1 MTEETCDVLVAGGG
15 PAGSSVATM
24 LRKHGYDVI
33 VLERERYPRFHIGES
48 LLPHTMG
55 LLRTLGAMPA
65 VEAAGFV
72 PKWGARFTT
81 GDGDLTSTFYF
92 RDGFVAGAPGA
103 YQVLRSRFDALLLE
117 NSRTHGA
124 DVREGHALK
133 DVAFEADAVR
143 AKVRDA
149 QGGDYTIRARFFAD
163 ATGQHS
169 FLAHKLRMRRLIPA
183 LAHIAIYG
191 HFKGVVRDEG
201 IDAGNTISIAIRY
214 GWMWFI
220 PLADDITSIGAVVR
234 NDEFRK
240 SGLSA
245 EAYFD
250 RVVQAV
256 PVISERL
263 HHAERIST
271 VHVTSDFSFTAGTLY
286 GDRHLILG
294 DAGFFLDPIFSS
306 GVHLAISAGV
316 HGADAIHEHL
326 TGRRWPWR
334 HPLQRHTRRM
344 WRSQRPYWAFVHGWY
359 SEGFLELFLRPT
371 DKIQMVPAIVS
382 VLAGSAQISPGV
394 RLRTRVFLFLVWL
407 QRTFGFLE
415 EPIDRARLPGV

>member
-1 MTEETCDVLVAGGG
+1 MSEQTCDVLVAGGG

-24 LRKHGYDVI
+24 LRKHGYRVI

-48 LLPHTMG
+48 LLPHTMA
-55 LLRTLGAMPA
+55 LLRTLGVMPA
-65 VEAAGFV
+65 VESAGFV

-81 GDGDLTSTFYF
+81 GDGGLASTFYF
-92 RDGFVAGAPGA
+92 RDGFVRGAAGA

-133 DVAFEADAVR
+133 DVELTGEAVH

-149 QGGDYTIRARFFAD
+149 HGSDYTITARFFAD

-169 FLAHKLRMRRLIPA
+169 FLANKLRMRRLIPA

-201 IDAGNTISIAIRY
+201 IDAGNTISVAIRH

-234 NDEFRK
+234 HDQFRQ

-245 EAYFD
+245 EEYFD
-250 RVVQAV
+250 RLVLAV
-256 PVISERL
+256 PVIGDRL
-263 HHAERIST
+263 RNAERISP

-294 DAGFFLDPIFSS
+294 DAGFFLDPIFAS

-316 HGADAIHEHL
+316 DGADAIHEHL

-334 HPLQRHTRRM
+334 QPLQRHTRRM
-344 WRSQRPYWAFVHGWY
+344 WRSQRPYWAFVHAWY

-371 DKIQMVPAIVS
+371 GRIQMVPAIVS
-382 VLAGSAQISPGV
+382 VLAGSAQISTSV
-394 RLRTRVFLFLVWL
+394 RLRTQVFLFLVWL
-407 QRTFGFLE
+407 QRTFRVLE
-415 EPIDRARLPGV
+415 EPIDRGRLPGV